1 MKLGFG
7 RKNIV
12 WQSPGEKEG
21 AKRIS
26 EIVPFYLFSLY
37 SVEFSDQKLQ
47 RKRMF
52 LLHISFNC
60 RQYEEN
66 AAIFFLFIFIFIFG
80 TKAKCYLNKTNM
92 LKMVSMLSDSLT
104 NPTDYTLSHTGINL
118 RENVSTFLVK
128 TQYFL
133 CKYRFVLTKAS
144 FNNINSDKIME
155 VTVLTWFSIWDKYPL
170 MCSW

>member
-1 MKLGFG
+1 MFGSPLVRRKVQKGLVKLFHSICSVY
-7 RKNIV
+7 IV
-12 WQSPGEKEG
+12 LNFQTRNYREKECFYCIYHLTVG
-21 AKRIS
+21 NMKKML
-26 EIVPFYLFSLY
+26 PF
-37 SVEFSDQKLQ
+37 
-47 RKRMF
+47 
-52 LLHISFNC
+52 
-60 RQYEEN
+60 
-66 AAIFFLFIFIFIFG
+66 FFLFIFIFVFG

-144 FNNINSDKIME
+144 FNNINSDKLME
-155 VTVLTWFSIWDKYPL
+155 LTVLTWFSIWDKYPL